1 MINYTYS
8 KTIDDAGT
16 FRTGY
21 AIPAGMLANS
31 SKAWPADRIERAR
44 STLDQ
49 PQTLVATSTYD
60 LPFGRGHIGDGNAFV
75 RVVAGG
81 WRLSDIFSYYAG
93 DPLAITESS
102 CTAPGQGTCMPSYAP
117 GFTGPARQNGGWGHG
132 ATRTTLAT
140 IEYINPAAFTAT
152 SAIVN
157 PSCTAGSACAGMV
170 LGNSSRTAPYGLR
183 GPGNND
189 IDATLRRSFDLW
201 KDGRARFIFE
211 ASVFNAVNH
220 VWFGSASS
228 TADGSI
234 GTAFGSSNLGVVA
247 GQANNPRQWQFAGH
261 INF

>member
-1 MINYTYS
+1 
-8 KTIDDAGT
+8 
-16 FRTGY
+16 
-21 AIPAGMLANS
+21 
-31 SKAWPADRIERAR
+31 
-44 STLDQ
+44 
-49 PQTLVATSTYD
+49 
-60 LPFGRGHIGDGNAFV
+60 
-75 RVVAGG
+75 
-81 WRLSDIFSYYAG
+81 
-93 DPLAITESS
+93 
-102 CTAPGQGTCMPSYAP
+102 
-117 GFTGPARQNGGWGHG
+117 
-132 ATRTTLAT
+132 
-140 IEYINPAAFTAT
+140 
-152 SAIVN
+152 
-157 PSCTAGSACAGMV
+157 
-170 LGNSSRTAPYGLR
+170 LR